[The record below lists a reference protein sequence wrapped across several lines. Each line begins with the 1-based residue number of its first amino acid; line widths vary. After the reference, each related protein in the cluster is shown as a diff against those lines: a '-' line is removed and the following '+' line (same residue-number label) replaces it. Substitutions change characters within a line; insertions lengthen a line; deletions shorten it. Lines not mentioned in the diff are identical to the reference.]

1 MSHSN
6 STSLSLEFY
15 PQASSSG
22 NLIRDRQRRQL
33 FTHLVSPSY
42 APLYFDT
49 TRRRT
54 ASTPKRMGTCPD
66 GHKPDATN
74 FSTFTG
80 PDHVV
85 REHKNLST
93 HVPRPRWRSVA
104 IFTSHRLPIF
114 FRSSLGAEFPI
125 NVRVRSP
132 QAPAPHRQPHLPAP
146 HSQHYTA
153 TGYMGRDM
161 DSTRLSIILSWLWRM
176 TLWLYRSSSHHSLTQ
191 RC

>member
-1 MSHSN
+1 
-6 STSLSLEFY
+6 
-15 PQASSSG
+15 
-22 NLIRDRQRRQL
+22 
-33 FTHLVSPSY
+33 
-42 APLYFDT
+42 
-49 TRRRT
+49 
-54 ASTPKRMGTCPD
+54 MGTCPD
-66 GHKPDATN
+66 GHKPPTRN

-93 HVPRPRWRSVA
+93 HVPRPRCGAVWPFSRATVYQ
-104 IFTSHRLPIF
+104 F
-114 FRSSLGAEFPI
+114 FPLSSLGAEFPI